1 MQCTAERLTAG
12 ALARFRFGTYPPGEF
27 REVESIHRRFS
38 YGRAELV
45 VRFTNGESC
54 TTTADAT
61 WEIAEVGV

>member
-12 ALARFRFGTYPPGEF
+12 TWARFRFGTYPAGDF
-27 REVESIHRRFS
+27 REVESIHKRFS

-45 VRFTNGESC
+45 VRFTNGETA

-61 WEIAEVGV
+61 WEIAEVVS